1 MIRPVRFTQQTEQLL
16 LNDESSVPRAESTTP
31 VSAFFIVSIHY
42 VCDHVILPAQFFN
55 FLDLLPTPHS
65 EMGVLLLRFME
76 FVGRVHNLLKSL
88 QILL

>member
-1 MIRPVRFTQQTEQLL
+1 MAATTTVFIDGGQQ
-16 LNDESSVPRAESTTP
+16 R
-31 VSAFFIVSIHY
+31 

-76 FVGRVHNLLKSL
+76 FVGRVHNLLKTL